1 MVSQDMLKVYNS
13 LTKRKETFKPIKDKE
28 IGIYVCGVTVY
39 DFCHIG
45 HARTY
50 ISFDIIV
57 NYLRSIGYKVN
68 YVRNITDIEDKI
80 IKRSME
86 KGIKWKQLVD
96 ENIEYMDEDFLA
108 LNIKKPCSEPKATE
122 FIKPMINMISKL
134 IEKNN
139 AYIAKSGDVLFRV
152 NSFSNYG
159 MLSGQ
164 KVEELEN
171 IRSIQKQEDKDNPAD
186 FVLWKM
192 SKENEPSWDSPWG
205 KGRPGWHIECSVMT
219 EGLLGKHFDIHGGG
233 SDLKFPHHEN
243 EIAQSCCANETKFCN
258 YWLHTGMVMVD
269 KEKMSKSLN
278 NFFTI
283 RDVLKEYDPEVVR
296 YFLSTSHYRSRLN
309 YSKENLN
316 QAKSALD
323 RIYNALVGINFEN
336 QSSYSEHTIFS
347 QRFNDAMND
356 DFNTP
361 EALAVIFDLVKEIN
375 KSKETDIEKAK
386 SLASELM
393 RLCKILGILNL
404 KPEEYFNN
412 LNSDSLRDQ
421 VEELIKS
428 RNEAR
433 KEKNWAKADMARDKL
448 NELGVILEDSS
459 SGTSWKIKD
468 K

>member
-1 MVSQDMLKVYNS
+1 MLKVYNS
-13 LTKRKETFKPIKDKE
+13 LTKIKEIFKPIKDKE

-80 IKRSME
+80 IKRSIE
-86 KGIKWKQLVD
+86 KGIEWKQLVD
-96 ENIEYMDEDFLA
+96 ENIEYMDDDFLA
-108 LNIKKPCSEPKATE
+108 LNIKKPSAEPKATE
-122 FIKPMINMISKL
+122 FIEPMINMISKL

-336 QSSYSEHTIFS
+336 QSSSSEHTIFS
-347 QRFNDAMND
+347 KRFNDAMND

-375 KSKETDIEKAK
+375 KSKEKDIEKAT

-393 RLCKILGILNL
+393 KLCKILGILNL

-412 LNSDSLRDQ
+412 LNSDSLREQ

-433 KEKNWAKADMARDKL
+433 HEKNWAKADMARDKL

-459 SGTSWKIKD
+459 NGTSWKIKD